1 MAKKILIID
10 DDAELCE
17 EMAEFLND
25 EGYSVQTALDGNQGE
40 KLIRKNNYDV
50 ILLDFK
56 MPGLNGIDMLKIVK
70 EKKPK
75 PAVFIISGRP
85 FIEKLLEEE
94 KLTSVVDGI
103 MGKPFDLEMMLKRI
117 RSL

>member
-1 MAKKILIID
+1 MKKVLIID

-17 EMAEFLND
+17 EMSEILKD
-25 EGYSVQTALDGNQGE
+25 EGYSVQTALDGDYGE
-40 KLIRKNNYDV
+40 KLIKKNNYDV
-50 ILLDFK
+50 LLLDFK
-56 MPGLNGIDMLKIVK
+56 MPGLNGIDMLKTVK
-70 EKKPK
+70 DKKPK
-75 PAVFIISGRP
+75 PAVFIISGKP

-94 KLTSVVDGI
+94 NLTGIVDGI